1 MGVGQGANLL
11 PGYESPAPVK
21 SYIDLIKTNST
32 PKSKLEPNGQ
42 ILEASV
48 TLRGYV
54 ARDLQLSAMQGVYAA
69 KDGTESA
76 KEIIFM
82 TAADEYFL
90 EFALDDP
97 AGVVRDYGGDIYSV
111 TLLLGSRDIFLG
123 RPVRIS
129 GVSLEEA
136 WVSKIKKSSLG
147 LEDSGGGDYLPASE
161 DEKPSSDSAEI
172 DQDLREVFRVENDVI
187 VPEDE
192 ITRWSSYL
200 VLTPVVFLLCLPL
213 PRVLSFSRY
222 APLL

>member
-1 MGVGQGANLL
+1 LGVGQRANLL

-32 PKSKLEPNGQ
+32 LKSKLEPNGQ

-48 TLRGYV
+48 TLRGYI

-111 TLLLGSRDIFLG
+111 MLLLLGSRDIFLG

-136 WVSKIKKSSLG
+136 RVSKIKKSSLG

-161 DEKPSSDSAEI
+161 DEKPGSDSAEI
-172 DQDLREVFRVENDVI
+172 DQDLREVFRVENDGI
-187 VPEDE
+187 V
-192 ITRWSSYL
+192 
-200 VLTPVVFLLCLPL
+200 VL
-213 PRVLSFSRY
+213 PR
-222 APLL
+222 ANAA